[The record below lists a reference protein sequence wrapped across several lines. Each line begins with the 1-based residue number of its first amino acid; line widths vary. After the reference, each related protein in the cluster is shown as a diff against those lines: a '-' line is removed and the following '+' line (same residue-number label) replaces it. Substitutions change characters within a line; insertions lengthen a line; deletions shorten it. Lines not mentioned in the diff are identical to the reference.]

1 MQPEQIESVIKKTVN
16 SLTVY
21 GANPKTARAASLVLE
36 EILLILPCD
45 DEKDLISCDVERT
58 SEYLSVVL
66 DVKKSVSVDALDD
79 PNASTIINN
88 ICEYNNYKLSVSSTK
103 KSHHIRLLL
112 ETYYPFAEDIAFLYK
127 YLDKDRKKVTI
138 GGITHVISIIA
149 NIFIPFLSGKL
160 IVAYTDNAFVQVI
173 VVSLAILIS
182 RYVYIIAFN
191 FASINYNTIAYRLRR
206 NLHFVIMDEFFKIK
220 DSVVDSVGA
229 GPFLER
235 ITADTK
241 TISSGISTLL
251 DILTEFL
258 YYIGIFVATFFVSKT
273 VFFMELLMF
282 FVLAILERR
291 RSYYLGIDQK
301 RAYASFDKSTGI
313 TVDLVRGYQDV
324 KILNGKNMFSD
335 KLKEALDKQTELIEK
350 TEANSKRRVIISNII
365 IATGYAFIM
374 VYLGYSIYRKTMSI
388 ADALVAFNYYSLM
401 GTPMV
406 VLIQRYITYKKEFC
420 VSCER
425 VRNVIEGIG
434 FPKEENGTKKLTDA
448 DGDLCM
454 KDVSFSYY
462 HDDPLEKELLVLKD
476 INLEIKAGEMV
487 AFVGKS
493 GCGKTTLLRL
503 FTGQRRCNAGTVSI
517 DGVDYKEIDR
527 KSLYDN
533 ISVISQRP
541 YVFNTSVREN
551 LLFAKA
557 DATQEE
563 MEEACRKAC
572 ILQDVQRMESGF
584 DTVLGENGVKL
595 SGGQCQ
601 RLSLARAFL
610 RNSPV
615 IFLDEATS
623 ALDNITQE
631 VIMNELLTME
641 GKHTIIIIAHRL
653 STIINADKIFVV
665 ADNTIK
671 DSGTHEELLGRCE
684 EYRALYQA

>member
-1 MQPEQIESVIKKTVN
+1 MKPEKIEAIIKNTGN

-21 GANPKTARAASLVLE
+21 GADSKTVKAASLALE
-36 EILLILPCD
+36 EILLELPLD
-45 DEKDLISCDVERT
+45 NDKDLISCGVTRT
-58 SEYLSVVL
+58 EQFLSVDLEVG
-66 DVKKSVSVDALDD
+66 KNVSVDMLKNPDD
-79 PNASTIINN
+79 SLILSN
-88 ICEYNNYKLSVSSTK
+88 ICKYNRYKLSVSSTK
-103 KSHHIRLLL
+103 QSHHIRLLL
-112 ETYYPFAEDIAFLYK
+112 ETYHPFSEDIAFLYK
-127 YLDKDRKKVTI
+127 YLDKDKTKLTI

-160 IVAYTDNAFVQVI
+160 IVAYTDNVLVQI
-173 VVSLAILIS
+173 ITVSIAIMIS
-182 RYVYIIAFN
+182 RYIYAITFN
-191 FASINYNTIAYRLRR
+191 LAGIFYNYVSYRLRR
-206 NLHFVIMDEFFKIK
+206 NLHFILMEEFFKIK
-220 DSVVDSVGA
+220 ESVVESVGA

-241 TISSGISTLL
+241 TISAGISTLL
-251 DILTEFL
+251 DIITEFI
-258 YYIGIFVATFFVSKT
+258 YYIGIFIATFFVSKT
-273 VFFMELLMF
+273 VFLMELIMF
-282 FVLAILERR
+282 AILAVLERR
-291 RSYYLGIDQK
+291 RSYYLGIDQR
-301 RAYASFDKSTGI
+301 RAYSSFDKSTGI

-324 KILNGKNMFSD
+324 KLLNGKKMFSD
-335 KLKEALDKQTELIEK
+335 KLRESLNKQTALIEK
-350 TEANSKRRVIISNII
+350 AEVNSRRRVIIGNLFV
-365 IATGYAFIM
+365 ATGYAFIM
-374 VYLGYSIYRKTMSI
+374 IYLGYSISNNTLSI

-406 VLIQRYITYKKEFC
+406 VLVQRYISYKKEFC

-434 FPKEENGTKKLTDA
+434 FPKEQNGTVKLTDVK
-448 DGDLCM
+448 GNLCM

-462 HDDPLEKELLVLKD
+462 HDDPLEKDLLVIKD

-493 GCGKTTLLRL
+493 GCGKTTILRL
-503 FTGQRRCNAGTVSI
+503 LTGQRKCNSGTVSI
-517 DGVDYKEIDR
+517 DGVDYKEID
-527 KSLYDN
+527 KASLYDN

-551 LLFAKA
+551 LLFAKV

-572 ILQDVQRMESGF
+572 ILPDVQRMESGF
-584 DTVLGENGVKL
+584 DTVLGEGGVKL

-601 RLSLARAFL
+601 RLALARAFL
-610 RNSPV
+610 RQTPV

-623 ALDNITQE
+623 ALDNVTQE
-631 VIMNELLTME
+631 KVMDEFSSME
-641 GKHTIIIIAHRL
+641 GKHTIVIVAHRL

-671 DSGTHEELLGRCE
+671 DSGTHEELINRCE
-684 EYRALYQA
+684 EYRALYKA

>member
-21 GANPKTARAASLVLE
+21 GANPKTVRAASLVLE

-45 DEKDLISCDVERT
+45 DEKDLISCDVKRT
-58 SEYLSVVL
+58 SESLSVVL
-66 DVKKSVSVDALDD
+66 DVKKSVSVEALDD
-79 PNASTIINN
+79 PDASAIIDN
-88 ICEYNNYKLSVSSTK
+88 ICKYNNYKLSVSSTK

-112 ETYYPFAEDIAFLYK
+112 EKYDPFAEDIAFLYK
-127 YLDKDRKKVTI
+127 YLNKDRKKVTT

-258 YYIGIFVATFFVSKT
+258 YYIGIFIATFFVSKT
-273 VFFMELLMF
+273 VFFIELLMF

-324 KILNGKNMFSD
+324 KMLNGKNMFSD
-335 KLKEALDKQTELIEK
+335 KLRETLEKQTELIEK

-365 IATGYAFIM
+365 MATGYAFIM
-374 VYLGYSIYRKTMSI
+374 IYLGYSIYRKTMSI

-476 INLEIKAGEMV
+476 VNLEIKAGEMV

-572 ILQDVQRMESGF
+572 ILPDVQRMESGF

-671 DSGTHEELLGRCE
+671 DSGTHEELLERCE